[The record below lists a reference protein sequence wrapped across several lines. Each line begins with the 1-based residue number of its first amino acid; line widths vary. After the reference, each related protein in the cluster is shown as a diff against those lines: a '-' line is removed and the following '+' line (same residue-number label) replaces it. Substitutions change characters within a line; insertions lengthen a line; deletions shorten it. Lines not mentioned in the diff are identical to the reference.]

1 MRRALL
7 LSGSLGAGHEVHARA
22 LASSLTR
29 RGWSTQVLDA
39 MRLLGP
45 RGGSAGEAVF
55 RGMLAVPGLFDAF
68 HFAALR
74 PGNRLALLTDA
85 AARRQ
90 LVPRL
95 RDYLDAYPADLAV
108 SVFATAAS
116 AVTSTG

>member
-22 LASSLTR
+22 FATSLAG

-74 PGNRLALLTDA
+74 PGNRLALLTDGG
-85 AARRQ
+85 
-90 LVPRL
+90 PRAGSSC
-95 RDYLDAYPADLAV
+95 RGC
-108 SVFATAAS
+108 
-116 AVTSTG
+116 VTTSMRTRPTWPSRCSRPPRPR